1 MKKVE
6 KYYYNPNYM
15 KEKIYLICYKN
26 DYFRKGEIANIVGM
40 KKVTKYTNSIVNIA
54 NSSEICYHILFEDG
68 SHDYVS
74 INDVNNSDND
84 WHFVTLAEL
93 LMRGQPK

>member
-1 MKKVE
+1 
-6 KYYYNPNYM
+6 M

-26 DYFRKGEIANIVGM
+26 DYFRKGQIANIVGM
-40 KKVTKYTNSIVNIA
+40 NKVTKFTQSIVDLPK
-54 NSSEICYHILFEDG
+54 SSEICYKIVFEDG
-68 SHDYVS
+68 QNDYVS
-74 INDVNNSDND
+74 MTDVHNPTND